1 MLELEKSSLEKCER
15 VDFLNGIL
23 MQVPKIVDVNCTRFD
38 RHTQYF
44 YKNNKTVLDFIL
56 SAGWRTPAADTPM
69 MENSPKTS

>member
-1 MLELEKSSLEKCER
+1 
-15 VDFLNGIL
+15 

-56 SAGWRTPAADTPM
+56 SAGWRTPAADTPT